1 MIYQMKDG
9 IFQVEDLSLK
19 YGDKTILHDINLVIH
34 DITRP
39 GVTQGQVV
47 CLLGPSGIG
56 KTQLFKCL
64 SGLQKPTTGHV
75 KLYATNEV
83 RAGDVGV
90 VFQNYPVLKHR
101 TVLSNLKFAA
111 KQAGK
116 PIEEVISLLQEFH
129 MEERKDLYPVQL
141 SGGQRQRVAIMQQVL
156 CGSHFILMDE
166 PFSGLDLI
174 MKQKAVDLILK
185 VSLKDEYNTIIIT
198 THDIA
203 TALVISDTIW
213 VLGRVPEQEGATIVK
228 QYNLIERGLAWNPNV
243 EKHPNFYS
251 TMLEIKELFKTL

>member
-1 MIYQMKDG
+1 MIYQISNI
-9 IFQVEDLSLK
+9 IFQVKDLSLS
-19 YGDKTILHDINLVIH
+19 YGSKTILHNINLEVK

-39 GVTQGQVV
+39 GISQGQIV
-47 CLLGPSGIG
+47 CLLGPSGSG

-64 SGLQKPTTGHV
+64 SGLQKPTSGEIKLFQKDPV
-75 KLYATNEV
+75 K
-83 RAGDVGV
+83 AGDVGV

-116 PIEEVISLLQEFH
+116 PLEEIMSLLREFH
-129 MEERKDLYPVQL
+129 MEERKDLYPIQL

-203 TALVISDTIW
+203 TALIISDTIW
-213 VLGRVPEQEGATIVK
+213 VLGRIPDQEGATIVK
-228 QYNLIERGLAWNPNV
+228 CYNLIERGLAWNPDV